1 MSMSSNHRRKR
12 TSGLTTAILWGIFA
26 ALLLLDCVLVGRLV
40 FRAGTAAPESETT
53 PAVESPIP
61 SETPESPTVDSPAP
75 EEPDPSEL
83 HSRRAEELMGE
94 MSLREKVCQMLIV
107 TPEQLTGSAGPVT
120 QTGEETKTALEAWPV
135 GGVIYFADNIRT
147 PEQVKGMIQS
157 TQSYSSLG
165 LFVSVDEEGGT
176 VARVGN
182 NPAMGTTSFPSMAE
196 VAKEGGGE
204 GAYQVGLTT
213 GTELKEL
220 GFNLDFAPVADV
232 NSNPA
237 NPVIGSRAFSSDP
250 REAAE
255 LVSACVTGFRD
266 SGVLCALK
274 HFPGHGDTAADS
286 HNGAAVTT
294 KTLAEMEECE
304 FLPFVSGLEAGA
316 PFVMVG
322 HISCPEITGSS
333 LPASLSQEMVTGI
346 LRQQLGFQGV
356 VVTDSMQMAAV
367 TDIYSA
373 DAAAVAAVKAGVDI
387 ILMPADLES
396 AVNGILSAVEKGE
409 LTEKRI
415 DESVKRILTVKL
427 EQGILS

>member
-1 MSMSSNHRRKR
+1 MSSNRRRKR

-40 FRAGTAAPESETT
+40 FRAGKAAPEPETT
-53 PAVESPIP
+53 PAVESTIP
-61 SETPESPTVDSPAP
+61 SEEPETLTADTPAP

-83 HSRRAEELMGE
+83 RSQRAEELMGE

-107 TPEQLTGSAGPVT
+107 TPEQLTGSTGPVT
-120 QTGEETKTALEAWPV
+120 QAGEETKTALEAWPV

-157 TQSYSSLG
+157 TQSYSGLG

-182 NPAMGTTSFPSMAE
+182 NPAMGSTSFPSMAK
-196 VAKEGGGE
+196 VAQEEGPA
-204 GAYQVGLTT
+204 GAYQVGLTI

-266 SGVLCALK
+266 SGILCALK

-286 HNGAAVTT
+286 HNGAAVTS
-294 KTLAEMEECE
+294 KTLEEMEECE

-316 PFVMVG
+316 PIVMVG
-322 HISCPEITGSS
+322 HISCPELTGSN

-346 LRQQLGFQGV
+346 LRQKLGFEGI

-367 TDIYSA
+367 TDVYSS
-373 DAAAVAAVKAGVDI
+373 DAAAAAAVKAGVDI
-387 ILMPADLES
+387 ILMPDDLES
-396 AVNGILSAVEKGE
+396 AVNGILSAVENGE
-409 LTEKRI
+409 LTEERI
-415 DESVKRILTVKL
+415 DESVKRILTVKM

>member
-1 MSMSSNHRRKR
+1 MRNDRRRKR
-12 TSGLTTAILWGIFA
+12 TSGLTTAILWGTFA

-40 FRAGTAAPESETT
+40 FRAGKAAPEPETT
-53 PAVESPIP
+53 PVAESPIP
-61 SETPESPTVDSPAP
+61 SETPESPTVDTLAP

-83 HSRRAEELMGE
+83 RSQRAEELMGE

-107 TPEQLTGSAGPVT
+107 TPEQLTGSTGPVT
-120 QTGEETKTALEAWPV
+120 QAGEETKTALEAWPV

-157 TQSYSSLG
+157 TQSYSNLG

-182 NPAMGTTSFPSMAE
+182 NPSMGSTSFPSMAK
-196 VAKEGGGE
+196 VAQEEGLA
-204 GAYQVGLTT
+204 GAYQVGLTI

-266 SGVLCALK
+266 SGILCALK

-286 HNGAAVTT
+286 HNGAAVTS
-294 KTLAEMEECE
+294 KTLEEMEECE

-316 PFVMVG
+316 PIVMVG
-322 HISCPEITGSS
+322 HISCPELTGSS

-346 LRQQLGFQGV
+346 LRQKLGFQGI

-373 DAAAVAAVKAGVDI
+373 DAAAVTAVKAGVDI

-396 AVNGILSAVEKGE
+396 AVNGILSAVENGE
-409 LTEKRI
+409 LTEERI
-415 DESVKRILTVKL
+415 EESVKRILTVKL